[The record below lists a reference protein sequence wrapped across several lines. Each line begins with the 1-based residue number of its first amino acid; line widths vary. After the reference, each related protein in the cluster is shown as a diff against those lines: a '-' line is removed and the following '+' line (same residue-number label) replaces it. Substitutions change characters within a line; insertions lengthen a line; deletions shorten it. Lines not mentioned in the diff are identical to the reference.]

1 MAISEENIEH
11 VESTGKNEL
20 GLDSNRTKNH
30 DISTRQYNQYQHSEI
45 KNLQSP
51 LLTTNVE
58 VTDAFFK

>member
-30 DISTRQYNQYQHSEI
+30 DISTR
-45 KNLQSP
+45 
-51 LLTTNVE
+51 
-58 VTDAFFK
+58 